1 MGKRTVERKN
11 AIKSSIGRIV
21 IYALAVI
28 LQWALIVFLVT
39 YFGNRYPIIA
49 SVVRGAA
56 MIFALYVN
64 SRDNVSTMKI
74 VWIIVLLIFPIF
86 GLILYFTFR
95 FNRSKR
101 LMQKKLATVDEDI
114 FPLLDKT
121 DHVNGQELEL
131 PTIDRSNLRYINE
144 TARFPT
150 YKDTKLKYFGNQNDC
165 YDSMLEDIAKA
176 KEYIYMEYHAIEDK
190 ESFDRLHKILIDRA
204 KAGVDVRILYDDIG
218 SYVFISRAF
227 IDMLKTEGIKCNVF
241 NTAIPLF
248 TAFVNNR
255 DHRKITVVDGKVA
268 YTGGFNIADEYFNIT
283 SPYGRWKDN
292 GIRMEGKAV
301 MSMEAQFIEMWNF
314 ADLRYK
320 RDGKME
326 FTPRKIGFE
335 PCNSIVTPYADS
347 PIDEEPLGENVYIN
361 IINRSTDYCWFM
373 TPYLVLSDEMRRA
386 LINAHKRGVDVRIVT
401 PGIPDKRTIYSLTRS
416 YYYPLCEEGIR
427 IYEYTPGFL
436 HSKLCLSDDHSA
448 VVGTINLDFRS
459 FYHHFENAVYI
470 LNDYECFADIKNDF
484 DETFEQSKEVTE
496 QHAAEPGLVKSVAKS
511 ILRLIAPIA

>member
-1 MGKRTVERKN
+1 MGKRTIERKN
-11 AIKSSIGRIV
+11 AIRSSIGRIFF
-21 IYALAVI
+21 YALAV
-28 LQWALIVFLVT
+28 LVQWALIVLLVT

-49 SVVRGAA
+49 AVVRGAA
-56 MIFALYVN
+56 VFFALYVN
-64 SRDNVSTMKI
+64 SRDNVSTMKM
-74 VWIIVLLIFPIF
+74 VWIIVLLVFPIF

-101 LMQKKLATVDEDI
+101 LMQKKLRIVDEDI
-114 FPLLDKT
+114 LPLLQDTGK
-121 DHVNGQELEL
+121 VNREDLDIPEL
-131 PTIDRSNLRYINE
+131 DRSNIKYLND
-144 TARFPT
+144 TCRFPT
-150 YKDTKLKYFGNQNDC
+150 YRDTKLKYFGNQNDC
-165 YDSMLEDIAKA
+165 YDAMLEDIAKA
-176 KEYIYMEYHAIEDK
+176 HDYIYMEYHAIEDR
-190 ESFDRLHKILIDRA
+190 ESFARLHEILIDRA

-218 SYVFISRAF
+218 SYVFISKSF
-227 IDMLKTEGIKCNVF
+227 IDMLQTEGIKCNVF
-241 NTAIPLF
+241 NTAIPFF

-292 GIRMEGKAV
+292 GIRLEGPSV
-301 MSMEAQFIEMWNF
+301 MSLEAQFIEMWNF

-326 FTPRKIGFE
+326 FTPRIHEFE
-335 PCNSIVTPYADS
+335 PCDSIVTPYADS
-347 PIDEEPLGENVYIN
+347 PIDEEPVGENVYIN
-361 IINRSTDYCWFM
+361 IINRSTEYCWFM
-373 TPYLVLSDEMRRA
+373 TPYLVLSDEMKRV
-386 LINAHKRGVDVRIVT
+386 LINACKRGVDVRIIT
-401 PGIPDKRTIYSLTRS
+401 PGIPDKRTIYALTRS
-416 YYYPLCEEGIR
+416 YYYPLCQEGIK

-470 LNDYECFADIKNDF
+470 LDDDCFDDIKKDF
-484 DETFEQSKEVTE
+484 YDTFEQSDEVTE
-496 QHAAEPGLVKSVAKS
+496 QYAVEPNFFKGLAKS

>member
-1 MGKRTVERKN
+1 MGKRTIERKN
-11 AIKSSIGRIV
+11 SIRSSIGRIF

-28 LQWALIVFLVT
+28 IQWALIVLLIS
-39 YFGNRYPIIA
+39 YFGNRYPIVA
-49 SVVRGAA
+49 SLIRGAA
-56 MIFALYVN
+56 IVFALYVN
-64 SRDNVSTMKI
+64 SRDNVSTMKM
-74 VWIIVLLIFPIF
+74 VWIIVLLILPIF

-101 LMQKKLATVDEDI
+101 LMQKKLITVDEDI
-114 FPLLDKT
+114 LPLLQKT
-121 DHVNGQELEL
+121 DTVDRNELDIPEL
-131 PTIDRSNLRYINE
+131 DKSNLQYLNDVCH
-144 TARFPT
+144 FPT
-150 YKDTKLKYFGNQNDC
+150 YKNTKLKYFGNQNDC
-165 YDSMLEDIAKA
+165 YDAMLEDIAKA

-190 ESFDRLHKILIDRA
+190 ESFSRLHQILIDRA

-218 SYVFISRAF
+218 SYVFISKAF
-227 IDMLKTEGIKCNVF
+227 IDMLQTEGIKCNVF

-283 SPYGRWKDN
+283 HPYGMWKDN
-292 GIRMEGKAV
+292 GIRMEGPSV

-320 RDGKME
+320 REEEME
-326 FTPRKIGFE
+326 FKPRILEFE
-335 PCNSIVTPYADS
+335 SCESIVTPYADS
-347 PIDEEPLGENVYIN
+347 PIDEEPVGENVYIN
-361 IINRSTDYCWFM
+361 IINRSTRYCWFM
-373 TPYLVLSDEMRRA
+373 TPYLVLSDEMKRT
-386 LINAHKRGVDVRIVT
+386 LINARKRGVDIRIVT
-401 PGIPDKRTIYSLTRS
+401 PGIPDKRTIYALTRS
-416 YYYPLCEEGIR
+416 YYYPLCQEGIR

-436 HSKLCLSDDHSA
+436 HSKLCMSDDHSA

-470 LNDYECFADIKNDF
+470 LDDECFEDIKTDF
-484 DETFEQSKEVTE
+484 EYTFKASQEVTE
-496 QHAAEPGLVKSVAKS
+496 KYSIEPNIFKSIAKS